1 MKNIVTL
8 DWLKKHLNDENLII
22 FDCRF
27 DLKDAEY
34 GEKAYSKAHIPNA
47 ILIDLER
54 DLTGE
59 KSKHGGRHPLP
70 NMKMFA
76 KRMNDLGVCNETR
89 VLIYDDG
96 DLSGASRLWWMLK
109 YIGKEEVFVLEGG
122 IAAWIK
128 HDMPMSQIENLGR
141 SCGAPLDVKLNANMH
156 CKMEYVKEN
165 IDRDDVVIVDSR
177 EKDRYLGKIEPVDT
191 KAGHIPSA
199 VNYFWKDNFDDI
211 NLKSKEALEERFEDL
226 KDYKEVIVHCG
237 SGITGAVNVL
247 VLEELGIDSK
257 LYAGSWS
264 DWISYEENEIVQ
276 E

>member
-8 DWLKKHLNDENLII
+8 DWLKKHLNDENLVI

-47 ILIDLER
+47 ILINLEK

-59 KSKHGGRHPLP
+59 KSEHGGRHPLP
-70 NMKMFA
+70 DMKMFA
-76 KRMNDLGVCNETR
+76 ERMHDLGVCNETK

-128 HDMPMSQIENLGR
+128 HNMPMSQVANLGR
-141 SCGAPLDVKLNANMH
+141 SCGVPLDIKLNDNMN
-156 CKMEYVKEN
+156 CNMEYVKEN
-165 IDRDDVVIVDSR
+165 INKDDVVIVDSR

-199 VNYFWKDNFDDI
+199 LNYFWKDNFQDI
-211 NLKSKEALEERFEDL
+211 ELKSKEALEERFKDL
-226 KDYKEVIVHCG
+226 KKYKEIIVHCG

-247 VLEELGIDSK
+247 VLEELGINSK

>member
-34 GEKAYSKAHIPNA
+34 GEKSYSQAHIPNA
-47 ILIDLER
+47 ILINLEK

-70 NMKMFA
+70 DMKMFA
-76 KRMNDLGVCNETR
+76 DRMNKLGVCNESK

-109 YIGKEEVFVLEGG
+109 YMGKENVFVLEGG

-128 HDMPMSQIENLGR
+128 HNMPMSQVANLGK
-141 SCGAPLDVKLNANMH
+141 SCGAPLDVKLNDNMH
-156 CKMEYVKEN
+156 CRMEYVKEN
-165 IDRDDVVIVDSR
+165 INKDDVVIIDSR

-211 NLKSKEALEERFEDL
+211 YLKSKEALEERFEAL
-226 KDYKEVIVHCG
+226 KSYTEIIVHCG
-237 SGITGAVNVL
+237 SGITGAVNAL

-264 DWISYEENEIVQ
+264 DWISYEENEIVN
-276 E
+276 

>member
-47 ILIDLER
+47 ILINLEK

-70 NMKMFA
+70 DMKMFA
-76 KRMNDLGVCNETR
+76 KRMNSLGVCNETR

-109 YIGKEEVFVLEGG
+109 YIGKKEVFVLEGG

-128 HDMPMSQIENLGR
+128 HSMPMSQDANLGK

-156 CKMEYVKEN
+156 CEMEYVKEN
-165 IDRDDVVIVDSR
+165 INKDHVVIIDSR

-199 VNYFWKDNFDDI
+199 LNYFWKDNLDGI
-211 NLKSKEALEERFEDL
+211 NLKSKEVLEERFEDL
-226 KDYKEVIVHCG
+226 KNYKEVIVHCG

-247 VLEELGIDSK
+247 ILEELGIDSK